1 MKKFSKINESANF
14 DKSDIDKVN
23 DILSDFKD
31 DEEFDVK
38 ITNMGSNGLSYGI
51 DIPDWREK
59 LTFVWIEI
67 IIINS
72 KRSDNNDFFSE
83 SDFFNKNI
91 QNVISHLEDIG
102 KVFHKTTI
110 EYSREYLNGSN
121 LEDRFFKKN
130 CRVNMASSIKI
141 FPN

>member
-38 ITNMGSNGLSYGI
+38 ITNMGSNGLSYGR

-59 LTFVWIEI
+59 LTFV
-67 IIINS
+67 
-72 KRSDNNDFFSE
+72 
-83 SDFFNKNI
+83 
-91 QNVISHLEDIG
+91 
-102 KVFHKTTI
+102 
-110 EYSREYLNGSN
+110 
-121 LEDRFFKKN
+121 
-130 CRVNMASSIKI
+130 
-141 FPN
+141 